1 MEQKSR
7 TTLTE
12 TATNTRLGDINAY
25 KDEEVVKEVL
35 YDPGN
40 CRNGAEDHA
49 FRN

>member
-1 MEQKSR
+1 M
-7 TTLTE
+7 LTE
-12 TATNTRLGDINAY
+12 TATNTKSGDIIAY

-40 CRNGAEDHA
+40 CRNWVEDHS